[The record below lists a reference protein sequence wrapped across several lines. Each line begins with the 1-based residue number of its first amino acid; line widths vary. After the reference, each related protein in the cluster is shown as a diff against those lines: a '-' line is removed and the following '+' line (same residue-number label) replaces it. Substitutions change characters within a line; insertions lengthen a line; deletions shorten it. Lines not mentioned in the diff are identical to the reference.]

1 MDYRLLRD
9 GDIDLEFDGEL
20 LVELSSHV
28 DGMNRWTE
36 TRIYKTNSG
45 QWVTEVVG
53 KTTVIGEVDRR
64 QVAVHRKAENV
75 RLGLMRKVDGGERV
89 LTHMGRR
96 ALFAAAQV
104 DPDLVPGLT
113 ERI

>member
-1 MDYRLLRD
+1 MKEYRIPRD

-20 LVELSSHV
+20 LVDLSSRT
-28 DGMNRWTE
+28 DGMSRWTE
-36 TRIYKTNSG
+36 TRIYRTDSG

-53 KTTVIGEVDRR
+53 RTTNPGEIDRYT
-64 QVAVHRKAENV
+64 VAVHRKPEKV
-75 RLGLMRKVDGGERV
+75 RLGLMRRV
-89 LTHMGRR
+89 GSEQYLTDMGRR
-96 ALFAAAQV
+96 ALHAAAQV

>member
-1 MDYRLLRD
+1 MEYRIPRD
-9 GDIDLEFDGEL
+9 ADVDLVFDGAL
-20 LVELSSHV
+20 LVDLSSRV

-36 TRIYKTNSG
+36 TRIYKTDSG

-53 KTTVIGEVDRR
+53 KTTVIGEVDRYT
-64 QVAVHRKAENV
+64 VAVHRKPEKV
-75 RLGLMRKVDGGERV
+75 RLGLMRRV
-89 LTHMGRR
+89 GSEQYLTDMGRR
-96 ALFAAAQV
+96 ALHAAAQV